1 MSRADHIM
9 LYVGAVLIKV
19 WGVAHII
26 PTESVVSGFGAI
38 SEDSKRIITMEWVA
52 EGLILCFIGLLVL
65 YLTIWGDCQNPVCT
79 GVYRKG
85 FMGYKAAFVGT
96 VLLSLVLCYLS
107 AYADARIMSYNIKDL
122 WQGRGCIDRLEKS
135 DKIQR
140 EN

>member
-1 MSRADHIM
+1 
-9 LYVGAVLIKV
+9 
-19 WGVAHII
+19 
-26 PTESVVSGFGAI
+26 
-38 SEDSKRIITMEWVA
+38 
-52 EGLILCFIGLLVL
+52 
-65 YLTIWGDCQNPVCT
+65 
-79 GVYRKG
+79 
-85 FMGYKAAFVGT
+85 MGYKAAFVGT